1 MTTHA
6 SSVCVPGMSDIHCLP
21 YQFVLASMLG
31 ASLDS
36 EITPSQYKV
45 YTITHTAFLYKRGGI
60 GLHRNTQCTHRLHMQ
75 NETCNMIYA
84 TTQSSYS
91 AKPSAQFWMQAHY
104 SLSHYWPEKG
114 KCQQQ
119 LSCTY
124 LIQFNMI
131 VICHCNA
138 RTLGA

>member
-1 MTTHA
+1 MLQHTYLNDHSCIICLCSWNVRYSLFTL
-6 SSVCVPGMSDIHCLP
+6 SICTGIHVRCLIR
-21 YQFVLASMLG
+21 QLSG
-31 ASLDS
+31 
-36 EITPSQYKV
+36 
-45 YTITHTAFLYKRGGI
+45 HTVFLYKRGGI

-131 VICHCNA
+131 VICHCNT